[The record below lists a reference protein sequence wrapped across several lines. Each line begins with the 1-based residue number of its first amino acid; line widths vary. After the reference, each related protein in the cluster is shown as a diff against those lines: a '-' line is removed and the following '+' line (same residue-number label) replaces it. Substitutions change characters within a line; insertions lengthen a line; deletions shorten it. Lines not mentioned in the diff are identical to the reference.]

1 MKVSYNLLKK
11 YVDLSGISPFEVA
24 HKLTFAGL
32 EVESV
37 SALATGDL
45 LVIGEIVKCEK
56 HPDSDHLS
64 VLEVNLGAK
73 YGLKQIICGAP
84 NVRVG
89 LKVIVARVGATLA
102 DNLKISASKIRGVTS
117 EGMCC
122 ALNEIGVEA
131 KYLRAEQVDGIE
143 ELPADA
149 PVGAEN
155 VLEYLLLDD
164 YTLEIKILA
173 NRPDAQAI
181 FNLAR
186 EISGLFNRPLII
198 PEYHRFKEVE
208 ENIHVSSSTPSCR
221 QFAIRIVRDLT
232 MGSSPL
238 WLQRYLMASGIRSI
252 NRLVDIGNYVMLLT
266 GQPLH
271 MYDLDKIS
279 GANFIVRDDL
289 EVEKWQ
295 ALDQKYYHVL
305 PGDIAITVDG
315 EIMCLGGV
323 MGALASA
330 IDDQTRNVAIEAAHF
345 HPATIRRTSTRLNLV
360 SDSSQRFAKGINPH
374 QTAAVLELAT
384 QLVRELCA
392 GQQVSQIANY
402 DELNYQPLVV
412 TTSVH
417 EINDRLGT
425 DFDLDEITDALKRLA
440 MGVDV
445 NHDQIRVK
453 IPSARIDISGAA
465 DIAEEVIRILGFERV
480 KNVLPRLDATLG
492 VRSQYQQKIY
502 DVRSFL
508 RLQGLDEIL
517 TYTLVNT
524 TQQNLFMN
532 FNAGNPY
539 ELLHPMTPEH
549 ALVRTTL
556 LPSMLDTLRY
566 NYTRQNSNLAM
577 FEVSEVYRFGKQET
591 HLSIGLVGQVLMQAN
606 LTTHQVSYYD
616 VKGYLEGLLDLLG
629 ISASRYQIKQLD
641 EKLFREFHPGRQ
653 AGLYSNNSLLA
664 IIGELH
670 PDLRKNLDFVKAPV
684 ALLEVNLSGLL
695 ALKVSQAK
703 IKQID
708 RFPVVT
714 RDLAIVVSNE
724 FSASDILTT
733 ISRAGK
739 NALKSVDIFDVY
751 SGNGVE
757 NGMKSLALRL
767 TLGSSEQTLTELEI
781 QKVLVAVIEALKKN
795 FQARI
800 RE

>member
-524 TQQNLFMN
+524 TQQKLFMN

-739 NALKSVDIFDVY
+739 NALKNVDIFDVY

-767 TLGSSEQTLTELEI
+767 TLGSSERTLTELEI

>member
-417 EINDRLGT
+417 EINDWLGT

-524 TQQNLFMN
+524 TQQKLFMN

-739 NALKSVDIFDVY
+739 NALKNVDIFDVY

>member
-524 TQQNLFMN
+524 TQQKLFMN

-739 NALKSVDIFDVY
+739 NALKNVDIFDVY